1 MPFSAGWTATFA
13 GLAPPSILPSA
24 AQNPMT
30 TNVVAFHN
38 CPRATTLRL
47 PGRPPIIRAFSSRE
61 RAAEHLRHPD
71 AYVWER
77 GGLFIVRRRMDG
89 ANMVLCADRT
99 WRDLDIPWLKTSLGR
114 RADPA
119 VA

>member
-38 CPRATTLRL
+38 RPRATTLRL
-47 PGRPPIIRAFSSRE
+47 PGHPPIIRAFSSRE
-61 RAAEHLRHPD
+61 KAAEHIRHPD
-71 AYVWER
+71 DYIWER
-77 GGLFIVRRRMDG
+77 GGILMIRRLMVG
-89 ANMVLCADRT
+89 ADMVMCADGT
-99 WRDLDIPWLKTSLGR
+99 WRDLDIPWLNTSSGR
-114 RADPA
+114 PADPA
-119 VA
+119 A